1 MAATTQVR
9 LLVGT
14 HYDYHGPCPVSFFD
28 PPLLLVFVL
37 CSLLLCLRSLSSF
50 VRPFLCLRS
59 SHFLAANS
67 SLFFVFF
74 FGLHTSWHRPLR
86 LRLPLLLSLRSSL
99 FFVFIFFVLVFV
111 FVLVFFFVFMFFFFV
126 YWLILH
132 CPFYCCSS
140 SSLLLRVSFRASSVV
155 LCHCWSFLPC
165 RSSSII
171 FFFLFGVFRFLLFF
185 VFFCLLRLVI
195 LAIRPRRFTRP
206 RYPRPPR
213 RPRYPQGYQ
222 AAKPLWVGWVFMD
235 EERHKMAA

>member
-14 HYDYHGPCPVSFFD
+14 HYDYHGSCPVSFFD

-111 FVLVFFFVFMFFFFV
+111 FVLVFFFVFMLFFFV

-132 CPFYCCSS
+132 CPFFV
-140 SSLLLRVSFRASSVV
+140 LLLLFVFTSSAYFLRRKTLATGGILTVI

-171 FFFLFGVFRFLLFF
+171 FFFLFDVLRFLLFF
-185 VFFCLLRLVI
+185 VFFCLLRLRH
-195 LAIRPRRFTRP
+195 LGH
-206 RYPRPPR
+206 PPR
-213 RPRYPQGYQ
+213 HGSLGRLGGPDTRKGI
-222 AAKPLWVGWVFMD
+222 KRRSSFGWGGV
-235 EERHKMAA
+235 